1 MVMEQIQC
9 VHCGDFFDPSPRHK
23 NQTTC
28 QKPECKKAKKAAWQR
43 FKMKTDPD
51 YRAGQKISWQQ
62 WAKANPD
69 YWKQYR
75 KKNPEKVQRN
85 RILQTIRNQRARG
98 SSNLAKMDASLI
110 AKMDSSKSYCFETLG
125 QFWLIP
131 VIAKMD
137 ASKVNI
143 VRIPIYY
150 P

>member
-1 MVMEQIQC
+1 MEQIQC
-9 VHCGDFFDPSPRHK
+9 IYCGAFFDPSPRHK
-23 NQTTC
+23 NQTACKRASC
-28 QKPECKKAKKAAWQR
+28 QRAKKADWQR
-43 FKMKTDPD
+43 HKMKTDPD
-51 YRAGQKISWQQ
+51 YRASQKISWQQ

-75 KKNPEKVQRN
+75 KRNPKKVERN

-98 SSNLAKMDASLI
+98 SRNLAKMDASLI
-110 AKMDSSKSYCFETLG
+110 AKMDSSKSYCFENLG
-125 QFWLIP
+125 QFWLVP

-143 VRIPIYY
+143 VRIPTYY